1 MVQRMARFKHYD
13 YEQTK
18 MIPLRFVDQI
28 QPGTFEY
35 TLNHVVDNEL
45 DLSVFESRYRND
57 HNGAPAYDPALLL
70 KIVLFAYS
78 RMDEVIAPLFTHV
91 LMVCDGIRGCR
102 RKASDYRPCPCLRSR
117 PIDSPMGRHI
127 YSKRLGTVEP
137 VFGNL
142 ESNKGLKRFTLRG
155 KEKVMSA
162 RMAI

>member
-18 MIPLRFVDQI
+18 MIPSRFADQI

-35 TLNHVVDNEL
+35 ILNHVVNNER
-45 DLSVFESRYRND
+45 DLSVFESRNERDTKHTPNYME
-57 HNGAPAYDPALLL
+57 
-70 KIVLFAYS
+70 
-78 RMDEVIAPLFTHV
+78 RMKH
-91 LMVCDGIRGCR
+91 
-102 RKASDYRPCPCLRSR
+102 K
-117 PIDSPMGRHI
+117 IDSPTGRHI

-155 KEKVMSA
+155 KEKVNA
-162 RMAI
+162 QWIHQKRACQN